1 MATVRNQTLCTGLVF
16 VSLRAEQLV
25 ALFAALQALDA
36 LCVHLLCHLLVAGL
50 FLLGGSLVLDALNV
64 GLVGE
69 EVVRDHVGKQRVT
82 SNGENEPDG
91 GWFHRRNE
99 QSSGYVL
106 EMNLGKK

>member
-16 VSLRAEQLV
+16 VCLRAEQLV

-50 FLLGGSLVLDALNV
+50 FFLGSSLVLDALDV

-69 EVVRDHVGKQRVT
+69 GIVRYHIGNKRVT
-82 SNGENEPDG
+82 
-91 GWFHRRNE
+91 
-99 QSSGYVL
+99 
-106 EMNLGKK
+106 